1 MLNNPD
7 ITTIDQLTQR
17 NKIMRY
23 KITRPEPKFY
33 IYELYSLLVFYNI
46 ETIYNFIIN
55 NNDNINKLITNINLL
70 KNLNYEV
77 EIMTNHHNLKYLVI
91 TEKDQ
96 PDTPISMILSEGILA
111 LLLIFIKYLEFEIS
125 GKTNP
130 IGKIF
135 KSDYENSLKNYIG
148 NTFDDFNEKYI
159 ESYDDAVSLVNKI
172 EQFSILD
179 DLELFRS
186 STIYNQTISSIFIL
200 FFNTLKI
207 DLTFDKYISGIRKK
221 ELLSLVNLTKFEND
235 ELKENFIY
243 RFMSSGILFIP
254 PELFIIPKYRSLN

>member
-1 MLNNPD
+1 MAQYKEKVTFCIQTQSEECFMYINISSDVEYKDEVFPNFFTSDMLNNPD

-125 GKTNP
+125 GKN
-130 IGKIF
+130 
-135 KSDYENSLKNYIG
+135 KSYR
-148 NTFDDFNEKYI
+148 
-159 ESYDDAVSLVNKI
+159 
-172 EQFSILD
+172 Q
-179 DLELFRS
+179 
-186 STIYNQTISSIFIL
+186 
-200 FFNTLKI
+200 
-207 DLTFDKYISGIRKK
+207 
-221 ELLSLVNLTKFEND
+221 
-235 ELKENFIY
+235 NF
-243 RFMSSGILFIP
+243 
-254 PELFIIPKYRSLN
+254 

>member
-1 MLNNPD
+1 M
-7 ITTIDQLTQR
+7 
-17 NKIMRY
+17 
-23 KITRPEPKFY
+23 
-33 IYELYSLLVFYNI
+33 
-46 ETIYNFIIN
+46 
-55 NNDNINKLITNINLL
+55 
-70 KNLNYEV
+70 
-77 EIMTNHHNLKYLVI
+77 KYL
-91 TEKDQ
+91 
-96 PDTPISMILSEGILA
+96 
-111 LLLIFIKYLEFEIS
+111 

-254 PELFIIPKYRSLN
+254 PELFIIPKYRSFKLERYEYYYSGINVTYSVKNYTIPEKIDS

>member
-1 MLNNPD
+1 M
-7 ITTIDQLTQR
+7 
-17 NKIMRY
+17 
-23 KITRPEPKFY
+23 
-33 IYELYSLLVFYNI
+33 LVFYNI

-159 ESYDDAVSLVNKI
+159 ESYDDASVTSK
-172 EQFSILD
+172 
-179 DLELFRS
+179 
-186 STIYNQTISSIFIL
+186 
-200 FFNTLKI
+200 
-207 DLTFDKYISGIRKK
+207 
-221 ELLSLVNLTKFEND
+221 
-235 ELKENFIY
+235 
-243 RFMSSGILFIP
+243 
-254 PELFIIPKYRSLN
+254 

>member
-1 MLNNPD
+1 
-7 ITTIDQLTQR
+7 
-17 NKIMRY
+17 
-23 KITRPEPKFY
+23 
-33 IYELYSLLVFYNI
+33 
-46 ETIYNFIIN
+46 
-55 NNDNINKLITNINLL
+55 
-70 KNLNYEV
+70 
-77 EIMTNHHNLKYLVI
+77 
-91 TEKDQ
+91 
-96 PDTPISMILSEGILA
+96 MILM
-111 LLLIFIKYLEFEIS
+111 
-125 GKTNP
+125 
-130 IGKIF
+130 
-135 KSDYENSLKNYIG
+135 KNTL
-148 NTFDDFNEKYI
+148 NHMMMQ
-159 ESYDDAVSLVNKI
+159 VSLVNKI

-254 PELFIIPKYRSLN
+254 PNYL